1 MRRIAVVL
9 LLAACGCGPARGPL
23 SAKDEV
29 RRAVF
34 EKGLDLLRESG
45 MERPIPVCVASRVTR
60 AGAGFEVED
69 PSPALTRVLR
79 GAHPLMQPA
88 SGCRFTGQRMVTA
101 ASGLPAALMWVDGVS
116 VGPGIASARVG
127 YYVEPLYGADFR
139 CDLGFRERRWRV
151 AWCVP
156 QRIS

>member
-1 MRRIAVVL
+1 VRRIAVVL

-29 RRAVF
+29 RRVVF

-45 MERPIPVCVASRVTR
+45 MDGPRPVCLATRVEAR
-60 AGAGFEVED
+60 GRGFRVED
-69 PSPALTRVLR
+69 PSPALVRALR
-79 GAHPLMQPA
+79 GAHPLMRQA
-88 SGCRFTGQRMVTA
+88 SECTFTDDRAVRGA
-101 ASGLPAALMWVDGVS
+101 FGLPAALMWVDGVS

-139 CDLGFRERRWRV
+139 CGLRLRERQWRV
-151 AWCVP
+151 SGCVL
-156 QRIS
+156 QSVS